1 MILKERWF
9 LVFLIWTSLSFDI
22 TAQQRKVD
30 KQNSGLVEQSISV
43 PSGGV
48 LFDADQYR
56 SELEKA
62 TDTLIFKGE
71 LDLRKRLSLVSENND
86 SFIWAP
92 TNVMVEVAEKVLIDS
107 IWITAY
113 EYYGL
118 WDSHKINSY
127 DFDPRELKDTIP
139 LKLYNSF
146 YGSGWSAPLE
156 QTKINSDFGRRHY
169 RWHHGTDLKL
179 NIGDSVRSA
188 FDGIVRIT
196 SYERYGYGH
205 YVVVRHRNGLE
216 TLYGHLSKK
225 EVKVGQEIRAGEVLG
240 LGGSTGRS
248 TGPHLHFE
256 VRYKGL
262 SINPIEIFDFD
273 IGRIRAPI
281 YNITAQSFDHEIKMR
296 EAIYHRI
303 RSGDNLSVIAQRY
316 GVRVSQITRL
326 NGISTKTI
334 LRIGNRLQIQ

>member
-1 MILKERWF
+1 MISKERWF
-9 LVFLIWTSLSFDI
+9 LVLLLWTAVTFDTI
-22 TAQQRKVD
+22 AQRRKVD
-30 KQNSGLVEQSISV
+30 TRNNGLVEQTLAV
-43 PSGGV
+43 PSGND

-56 SELEKA
+56 NELEKA
-62 TDTLIFKGE
+62 TDALIFKDA
-71 LDLRKRLSLVSENND
+71 LDLKKRLSLVSEKTD

-107 IWITAY
+107 IWITAH
-113 EYYGL
+113 EYFGL
-118 WDSHKINSY
+118 WDSRKIDSY
-127 DFDPRELKDTIP
+127 DFDPREFKDTIP
-139 LKLYNSF
+139 VSLYDSY
-146 YGSGWSAPLE
+146 YGSGWSVPLE
-156 QTKINSDFGRRHY
+156 QTKINSGFGRRYY

-179 NIGDSVRSA
+179 NIGDPVRSA

-216 TLYGHLSKK
+216 TLYGHLSKIG
-225 EVKVGQEIRAGEVLG
+225 VRVGQEISAGDTLG
-240 LGGSTGRS
+240 LGGNTGRS

-262 SINPIEIFDFD
+262 SIDPTEIFDFE
-273 IGRIRAPI
+273 IGRIKSQVFT
-281 YNITAQSFDHEIKMR
+281 ITAQSFDHEIKMR
-296 EAIYHRI
+296 EAVYHRI

-326 NGISTKTI
+326 NGISTRTI
-334 LRIGNRLQIQ
+334 LNIGRRLQIQ

>member
-9 LVFLIWTSLSFDI
+9 LVFLIWAALNFDI
-22 TAQQRKVD
+22 TAQQRKID
-30 KQNSGLVEQSISV
+30 KQNIGPVEQSISV
-43 PSGGV
+43 PLGTD

-62 TDTLIFKGE
+62 TDALIFKGE
-71 LDLRKRLSLVSENND
+71 IDLKKRLSLVSESND

-92 TNVMVEVAEKVLIDS
+92 TNVMVEVEEKVLIDS

-118 WDSHKINSY
+118 WDSHKINGY

-139 LKLYNSF
+139 LNLYNSL
-146 YGSGWSAPLE
+146 YGSGWSAPLD

-179 NIGDSVRSA
+179 NTGDPVRSA

-225 EVKVGQEIRAGEVLG
+225 EVKVGQEVRAGEVLG

-273 IGRIRAPI
+273 IGRIKAPV

-296 EAIYHRI
+296 EAVYHRI
-303 RSGDNLSVIAQRY
+303 RSGDNLSLIAQRY

-326 NGISTKTI
+326 NGISTRTI